1 MRKQIFGRRLKRD
14 INERKALFRGL
25 MSSLVLHGKIT
36 TSEAKA
42 KSIKADVDKLIT
54 YAKNDKTNAKRL
66 ILMRIPSE
74 QIADK
79 IIADIAPKFTNRPG
93 GYTRI
98 LKLGERKKD
107 GSRQVLMTW
116 TETVTATS
124 FVEPKRNE
132 GKKKAETKKSE
143 VKADK
148 KEEKKA
154 KAKK

>member
-1 MRKQIFGRRLKRD
+1 MRKQVLGRRLKRD
-14 INERKALFRGL
+14 INERKALFRAL

-42 KSIKADVDKLIT
+42 KSIKADVGKLVT
-54 YAKNDKTNAKRL
+54 YAKNDKDGAKRL
-66 ILMRIPSE
+66 ILMRIPNE

-79 IIADIAPKFTNRPG
+79 IIAEIAPKFTNRPG

-98 LKLGERKKD
+98 LKMGERKKD

-116 TETVTATS
+116 TETVSATS
-124 FVEPKRNE
+124 FVQPKRNL
-132 GKKKAETKKSE
+132 GKKTATKKAE
-143 VKADK
+143 VKVEK